1 MPGHKAAG
9 AVLVQTVKGG
19 AEGQQLPG
27 DGPGQRGPAHGGG
40 AARVQAAGLFGQL
53 RGPVGGGGG
62 QVQADA
68 HHQPLQPPALQV
80 GAGFGEDAAHL
91 FALIIQVV
99 DPLDAQFQPAQLLY
113 RPAHRHGG
121 PDGGCLGAG
130 RRAQQYREVHAL
142 PGRAFKYTAQPST
155 ACALVGCEH
164 QRAVGRTVQCQQLG
178 RPVGAFQ
185 RVVHL
190 HRGGVGA
197 HGLGTEGVA
206 AQQPIP
212 PAGDGFQCVTLCGEG
227 GGRLV
232 DGGAAHAQLSGQLLA
247 GDIGTP
253 GGTQCLQKGLTGG
266 RRHGGKAPFV
276 LYYNHIV
283 AWNGQNTMFL
293 KKICGL
299 CRECG
304 GCLV

>member
-1 MPGHKAAG
+1 M
-9 AVLVQTVKGG
+9 
-19 AEGQQLPG
+19 
-27 DGPGQRGPAHGGG
+27 
-40 AARVQAAGLFGQL
+40 
-53 RGPVGGGGG
+53 
-62 QVQADA
+62 
-68 HHQPLQPPALQV
+68 
-80 GAGFGEDAAHL
+80 
-91 FALIIQVV
+91 
-99 DPLDAQFQPAQLLY
+99 
-113 RPAHRHGG
+113 
-121 PDGGCLGAG
+121 
-130 RRAQQYREVHAL
+130 
-142 PGRAFKYTAQPST
+142 
-155 ACALVGCEH
+155 GCEH
-164 QRAVGRTVQCQQLG
+164 QRAVGRTVQRQQLG

-197 HGLGTEGVA
+197 HGLGTEGIA

-212 PAGDGFQCVTLCGEG
+212 PAGDGFQCVTLCDEG
-227 GGRLV
+227 GSRLV